1 MFYGT
6 YQLFVQST
14 LFFVTFMMFSSCPML
29 TVINKHQNQIRL
41 TTFSVDPKF
50 LQNSFSS
57 FTYKAWGFTGTA
69 FYCAFILCT
78 LHKRKKKV
86 KKQGVKLVYF
96 QQYDMFQEFT
106 YIRSRDLDLER
117 ILSPSSLNSKTQTIG
132 PQRRPPS
139 EELLMSLRPR
149 HLLVDFKLALGN
161 GVSGKAAKQ
170 FTGVSFP
177 HLLQ

>member
-6 YQLFVQST
+6 YQLIVQST
-14 LFFVTFMMFSSCPML
+14 LFFITFMMFNSCPML

-50 LQNSFSS
+50 LQNSLSS

-69 FYCAFILCT
+69 FYCAFTLCT
-78 LHKRKKKV
+78 LHKIKKKV
-86 KKQGVKLVYF
+86 KKQGV
-96 QQYDMFQEFT
+96 QCTSNNMTFQEFT

-132 PQRRPPS
+132 PRKKATIRRASCVSQAQTLIGRLQISVRKWSQREGS
-139 EELLMSLRPR
+139 
-149 HLLVDFKLALGN
+149 
-161 GVSGKAAKQ
+161 
-170 FTGVSFP
+170 
-177 HLLQ
+177 